1 MDDIF
6 EPVHRVVDN
15 SVQEG
20 HADGL
25 RDGMVEG
32 IVEGRELGLQKGYE
46 MGIEVGFYAGCVRT
60 WRYLQAMDYSRQ
72 QAKTTSTTE
81 GDPSAP
87 ASMSQDRNLDVKRG
101 KQPKAAEDGEAG
113 GQGCGSLLIPERAER
128 GLAILEELLAA
139 FPIDNP
145 QDETLQDLF
154 ERLRG
159 RFKATASMMGLL
171 QDYFPREP
179 EEEDRR
185 QAGGDLSF

>member
-46 MGIEVGFYAGCVRT
+46 MA
-60 WRYLQAMDYSRQ
+60 
-72 QAKTTSTTE
+72 STTE

>member
-1 MDDIF
+1 
-6 EPVHRVVDN
+6 
-15 SVQEG
+15 
-20 HADGL
+20 
-25 RDGMVEG
+25 MVEG

-60 WRYLQAMDYSRQ
+60 WRYLQAMDNSRQ
-72 QAKTTSTTE
+72 RAKTISTAE
-81 GDPSAP
+81 SNPAHP
-87 ASMSQDRNLDVKRG
+87 ASISQDRNLDVKCG
-101 KQPKAAEDGEAG
+101 TQPKAAEDGEEG
-113 GQGCGSLLIPERAER
+113 GQGCESLLIPERAER
-128 GLAILEELLAA
+128 GLAILEELLAT
-139 FPIDNP
+139 FPLDDP

-179 EEEDRR
+179 EEEDGK